1 MLQCEEHK
9 LKKRQLSNRL
19 YYRNKS
25 KKQKSMNEEASVSKN
40 PVSAFKKDAKET
52 VVNRVEGVMTNLT
65 IRLTGEAQKFQQTKQ
80 GIYILQPN
88 HINGKKYWL
97 QPGGPNAIW
106 YDKENPDQGW
116 NIGPIGNLGSS
127 IASIVSEDSIGPLEA
142 TTWKY
147 HDVMDDEFI
156 EASNQITL
164 SAGISLF

>member
-65 IRLTGEAQKFQQTKQ
+65 IRLTGEAQKFQRTKQ

-88 HINGKKYWL
+88 YINGKKYWL